1 MIEYD
6 FDYDEFYVPM
16 IEHFNKRKERNEVT
30 QEESSIQVQP
40 EEKLLD
46 QHVSD
51 LDGNMNET
59 WLTVPD
65 KKVEA

>member
-30 QEESSIQVQP
+30 QEEDFAFQR
-40 EEKLLD
+40 L
-46 QHVSD
+46 
-51 LDGNMNET
+51 MR
-59 WLTVPD
+59 
-65 KKVEA
+65 EANNVAINTKIKMMVIKDE